1 MNIYFVSLGCDK
13 NLVDSQT
20 MIDLFERR
28 GHRIVGDLEDADAAI
43 VNTCCFIDSAKE
55 ESIEAVFDMVRAKED
70 GLIRAVVMAGCMAE
84 RFREEIRQEI
94 PEVDALID
102 THSIMQACEIIEQT
116 LPEETLD
123 NSHRSDRDHTG
134 SAAIT
139 TPGHYAFLKIAE
151 GCDKHCTYCVIPSI
165 RGPYRSIPFD
175 DILEEARKK
184 EEAGAKE
191 LILIAQETTLYG
203 VDLYGEK
210 RLVPLLERLCELPG
224 IQWIRLLYCYPEE
237 VDDDLIE
244 CMALHP
250 KICHYIDLPI
260 QHANDRILKRMGRR
274 TDQAQIKA
282 VVEKLRKS
290 MPDIAVRTTLITGF
304 PGETEREHRELVDFV
319 REMRF
324 DRLGVFAYSR
334 EDGTPAAAFD
344 DQIDEEVKKARL
356 EELYEVQK
364 DIAEQ
369 KNASLTGSTIDVMVE
384 GSLADSRQTY
394 AGRTYRDAPDVDGLV
409 FVNSDKDL
417 ESGDMISVTI
427 TGSNGYDL
435 IAAT

>member
-28 GHRIVGDLEDADAAI
+28 GHRIVGDLEEADAAI

-55 ESIEAVFDMVRAKED
+55 ESIDAVFDMVRAKED
-70 GLIRAVVMAGCMAE
+70 GLIKAVVMAGCMAE
-84 RFREEIRQEI
+84 RFRDEVRKEI

-102 THSIMQACEIIEQT
+102 THSIKQACEIIEQT
-116 LPEETLD
+116 LPEETTGH
-123 NSHRSDRDHTG
+123 SHRSDGDYTG

-139 TPGHYAFLKIAE
+139 TPGHYAYLKIAE

-210 RLVPLLERLCELPG
+210 RLVPLLERLCEFPG

-244 CMALHP
+244 CMARHP

-304 PGETEREHRELVDFV
+304 PGETESEHHELVDFV

-324 DRLGVFAYSR
+324 DRLGVFTYSR
-334 EDGTPAAAFD
+334 EEGTPAAEFD

-364 DIAEQ
+364 DIVEQ